1 MVIPYTHSLTACY
14 QGCRLSDR
22 IRCTVRFVVPK
33 ILFSMFTETQIQSW
47 YAGSKHIIVE
57 GELKYCLPIFMS
69 IQLQKYI
76 RRFQKNGETN
86 LVYEWY
92 SLLEAEQK
100 AEVEVTRMN

>member
-1 MVIPYTHSLTACY
+1 
-14 QGCRLSDR
+14 
-22 IRCTVRFVVPK
+22 
-33 ILFSMFTETQIQSW
+33 
-47 YAGSKHIIVE
+47 
-57 GELKYCLPIFMS
+57 MS